1 MSAGELE
8 TVDAHLAR
16 VLDAVHPLAAVEV
29 PLAEAAGRV
38 LAVDVR
44 SRLDIPVFDNS
55 AMDGY
60 AVRHADV
67 AAASAEHPVTLR
79 VVGDVPAGSADDP
92 AMGPGEAVHIMTGAP
107 LPSAADAVV
116 PVEHTDRGHAVVTV
130 TVAPRRG
137 AHVRRA
143 GEDLHAGDPVLASGV
158 RLTAGRVSALAA
170 AGHSR
175 VAVRP
180 APRVGVISTG
190 SELVTPGHPLE
201 RGQIPESNSLL
212 LAGLVREAGGDVVH
226 VTSVPDDES
235 ELDDELAHCLDA
247 RLDLIVLSGGVSVG
261 AHDVVKATLEPLRT
275 VGFHTIAMQPGK
287 PQAFGMLHRRAE
299 PPTPVF
305 GLPGNP
311 VATAVSFEAFVR
323 PALLR
328 MQGAVDVHR
337 PRVVAV
343 AAEGWRVPR
352 AKVQFMPVAVV
363 ADDADDTEAATR
375 EAEPR
380 HPHDARPRV
389 RPATRGGSG
398 SHLVG
403 GLAAA
408 DGYAIVPAEVDEV
421 RAGDPVTVML
431 VT

>member
-16 VLDAVHPLAAVEV
+16 VLGAVHPLTPIDV
-29 PLAEAAGRV
+29 PLADAGGKV
-38 LAVDVR
+38 LALDAR
-44 SRLDIPVFDNS
+44 SRLDIPLFDNS

-67 AAASAEHPVTLR
+67 AAASAANPVTLR
-79 VVGDVPAGSADDP
+79 VVGEVAAGSADDP
-92 AMGPGEAVHIMTGAP
+92 AIDADEAVHIMTGAP

-116 PVEHTDRGHAVVTV
+116 PIEHTDRGHEVVTV
-130 TVAPRRG
+130 TVAPLPG

-143 GEDLHAGDPVLASGV
+143 GEDLHAGDPVLTAGV

-170 AGHSR
+170 AGHAHATVHPTPR
-175 VAVRP
+175 VA
-180 APRVGVISTG
+180 VISTG
-190 SELVTPGHPLE
+190 SELVTPGHPLA

-212 LAGLVREAGGDVVH
+212 LAALVREAGADVVH

-235 ELDDELAHCLDA
+235 ELDDELARCLDA

-261 AHDVVKATLEPLRT
+261 AHDVVRAALEPLRT
-275 VGFHTIAMQPGK
+275 VGFHAIAMQPGK
-287 PQAFGMLHRRAE
+287 PQAFGMLHRGAE

-328 MQGAVDVHR
+328 MQGAAEVHR
-337 PRVVAV
+337 PRLTAV
-343 AAEGWRVPR
+343 AAEGWGVPR
-352 AKVQFMPVAVV
+352 AKVQFMPVVV
-363 ADDADDTEAATR
+363 VP
-375 EAEPR
+375 AESQVIGV
-380 HPHDARPRV
+380 DARPRV
-389 RPATRGGSG
+389 RPATSGGSG

-408 DGYAIVPAEVDEV
+408 EGYAIVPAEVDEV

>member
-8 TVDAHLAR
+8 TLDAHLAR
-16 VLDAVHPLAAVEV
+16 VLDAVHPLAPVDV
-29 PLAEAAGRV
+29 PLADAAGNV
-38 LAVDVR
+38 LAIDLR
-44 SRLDIPVFDNS
+44 SHLDIPVFDNS

-67 AAASAEHPVTLR
+67 ATASAAHPVTLR
-79 VVGDVPAGSADDP
+79 VVGEVAAGSAADP
-92 AMGPGEAVHIMTGAP
+92 AIGPGEAVHIMTGAP

-116 PVEHTDRGHAVVTV
+116 PIEQTDRGHEVVTV
-130 TVAPRRG
+130 TVAPLPG

-143 GEDLHAGDPVLASGV
+143 GEDLHAGDPVLAAGV
-158 RLTAGRVSALAA
+158 RLTAGRLSAIAA
-170 AGHSR
+170 AGHAH

-180 APRVGVISTG
+180 KPRVGIISTG
-190 SELVTPGHPLE
+190 SELVTPGHPLA

-212 LAGLVREAGGDVVH
+212 LAGLVREAGGDVAH

-235 ELDDELAHCLDA
+235 ELDDELARCLDA

-261 AHDVVKATLEPLRT
+261 AHDVVRAALEPLRT

-287 PQAFGMLHRRAE
+287 PQAFGMLHRGVE
-299 PPTPVF
+299 TPTPVF

-328 MQGAVDVHR
+328 LQGAADVHR
-337 PRVVAV
+337 PRVTAV
-343 AAEGWRVPR
+343 AARGWRVPH
-352 AKVQFMPVAVV
+352 AKVQFMPVSVV
-363 ADDADDTEAATR
+363 ADRSTVAGVDT
-375 EAEPR
+375 
-380 HPHDARPRV
+380 RPRV
-389 RPATRGGSG
+389 RPATSGGSG

-403 GLAAA
+403 GLASA

-421 RAGDPVTVML
+421 REGDPVTVML

>member
-8 TVDAHLAR
+8 TLDAHLAR
-16 VLDAVHPLAAVEV
+16 VLDAVHPLAPVDV
-29 PLAEAAGRV
+29 PLADAAGNV
-38 LAVDVR
+38 LAIDLR

-67 AAASAEHPVTLR
+67 ATASAAHPVTLR
-79 VVGDVPAGSADDP
+79 VVGEVAAGSVADP
-92 AMGPGEAVHIMTGAP
+92 AIGPGEAVHIMTGAP

-116 PVEHTDRGHAVVTV
+116 PIEQTDRGHEVVTV
-130 TVAPRRG
+130 TVAPLPG

-143 GEDLHAGDPVLASGV
+143 GEDLHAGDPVLAAGV
-158 RLTAGRVSALAA
+158 RLTAGRLSAIAA
-170 AGHSR
+170 AGHAH
-175 VAVRP
+175 VAVHP
-180 APRVGVISTG
+180 KPRVGIISTG
-190 SELVTPGHPLE
+190 SELVTPGHPLA

-212 LAGLVREAGGDVVH
+212 LAGLVREAGGDVAH

-235 ELDDELAHCLDA
+235 ELDDELARCLDA

-261 AHDVVKATLEPLRT
+261 AHDVVRAALEPLRT

-287 PQAFGMLHRRAE
+287 PQAFGMLHRGVE
-299 PPTPVF
+299 TPTPVF

-328 MQGAVDVHR
+328 LQGAADVHR
-337 PRVVAV
+337 PRVTAV
-343 AAEGWRVPR
+343 AARGWRVPH
-352 AKVQFMPVAVV
+352 AKVQFMPVSVV
-363 ADDADDTEAATR
+363 ADRSTVAGVDT
-375 EAEPR
+375 
-380 HPHDARPRV
+380 RPRV
-389 RPATRGGSG
+389 RPATSGGSG

-403 GLAAA
+403 GLASA

-421 RAGDPVTVML
+421 REGDPVTVML

>member
-1 MSAGELE
+1 MSAGDLE

-16 VLDAVHPLAAVEV
+16 VLGAVHPLAPVEV
-29 PLAEAAGRV
+29 PLAEADGRV

-44 SRLDIPVFDNS
+44 SRLDIPLFDNS

-67 AAASAEHPVTLR
+67 AAASADHPVTLR
-79 VVGDVPAGSADDP
+79 VVAEVAAGSADDP
-92 AMGPGEAVHIMTGAP
+92 AIGPGEAVHIMTGAP
-107 LPSAADAVV
+107 LPSTADAVV
-116 PVEHTDRGHAVVTV
+116 PVEHTDAGHSAVAVTM
-130 TVAPRRG
+130 APRPG
-137 AHVRRA
+137 AHVRRS
-143 GEDLHAGDPVLASGV
+143 GEDLHAGDAVLASGV
-158 RLTAGRVSALAA
+158 RLTAMRVSALAA
-170 AGHSR
+170 AGHALAT
-175 VAVRP
+175 VHP
-180 APRVGVISTG
+180 APRVGVVSTG
-190 SELVTPGHPLE
+190 SELVAPGHPLA
-201 RGQIPESNSLL
+201 RGLIPESNSLL
-212 LAGLVREAGGDVVH
+212 LAGLVREAGGEVVH

-235 ELDDELAHCLDA
+235 VLDDELARCLDA

-261 AHDVVKATLEPLRT
+261 AHDVVKATLAQLRT

-287 PQAFGMLHRRAE
+287 PQAFGMLHRDAE
-299 PPTPVF
+299 TPIPVF

-328 MQGAVDVHR
+328 LQGAADVHR
-337 PRVVAV
+337 PRITAV
-343 AAEGWRVPR
+343 ATEGWRVPR
-352 AKVQFMPVAVV
+352 AKLQFMPVAVV
-363 ADDADDTEAATR
+363 AAADG
-375 EAEPR
+375 
-380 HPHDARPRV
+380 RPRV